1 MAPKDYAAEKGNGR
15 TFKITAWQQQ
25 VAAASGLRC
34 EYSLREFGGL
44 ARSHYLSAVSPQ
56 SPSFTRVHLKV
67 VRAFRTS
74 LLNLPCGKVSKLRGV
89 FFFCFLFY
97 LFCILNGFFIRS
109 SQSKCLIF

>member
-44 ARSHYLSAVSPQ
+44 VRSHYLSAVSPQ
-56 SPSFTRVHLKV
+56 SPSITRMHLKV

-89 FFFCFLFY
+89 FFFLLFFI
-97 LFCILNGFFIRS
+97 LFSILN
-109 SQSKCLIF
+109 

>member
-25 VAAASGLRC
+25 VAEASGLLC
-34 EYSLREFGGL
+34 EYSLKEFGGL
-44 ARSHYLSAVSPQ
+44 VRSHYLSAVSPQ
-56 SPSFTRVHLKV
+56 SPFTTRVHLKV

-89 FFFCFLFY
+89 FFFCLFVFYFIYFL
-97 LFCILNGFFIRS
+97 S
-109 SQSKCLIF
+109 